1 MTELG
6 ALAALT
12 AGFINVTMDQVTASY
27 HRF

>member
-12 AGFINVTMDQVTASY
+12 AGFINVTMDHLTASY
-27 HRF
+27 HLF